1 MKTINIAEILLSP
14 DLGSRAQARGF
25 RRFVDEN
32 YYGDAVTIDF
42 SGVQFSSRAFM
53 DEFYNLFLAPAVS
66 SDSKVEV
73 EVANMPN
80 DIAAILA
87 SVVHTN
93 SHPRVAS
100 SSNVEAPVREF
111 KIEENPSVGI
121 FWYDFASHSLF
132 GVRKQEVKPA
142 QMEAAACDGLPFI
155 IYPET
160 NEEVW
165 LQEKFPGDYARTPR
179 GRVSCV
185 VNRFVVLVGSW
196 ARPIED
202 ELTVLLQAE
211 FSLPALEFVYDGH
224 WDVT

>member
-1 MKTINIAEILLSP
+1 MKTINIADILLSP

-32 YYGDAVTIDF
+32 YFGESVVIDF

-73 EVANMPN
+73 EVANMPE

-87 SVVHTN
+87 SVVRTN
-93 SHPRVAS
+93 THPRVAS
-100 SSNVEAPVREF
+100 SSNVEAPMREF

-121 FWYDFASHSLF
+121 FWYDSASHSLF
-132 GVRKQEVKPA
+132 GVRKQEVTPS
-142 QMEAAACDGLPFI
+142 QIETAACDGLPFI

-165 LQEKFPGDYARTPR
+165 QQEKFPGEYARTPR
-179 GRVSCV
+179 GRVSWV

-196 ARPIED
+196 ASPIED

-211 FSLPALEFVYDGH
+211 FSLPSLELVFDEH
-224 WDVT
+224 WDVV

>member
-1 MKTINIAEILLSP
+1 MKTINIAEILSS

-32 YYGDAVTIDF
+32 YSGDLVTVDF

-53 DEFYNLFLAPAVS
+53 DEFYNLFLSPEVS
-66 SDSKVEV
+66 SESRVEV
-73 EVANMPN
+73 EVANIPD

-87 SVVHTN
+87 SVVRTN
-93 SHPRVAS
+93 THPRAAS
-100 SSNVEAPVREF
+100 SSNIEVPVREF
-111 KIEENPSVGI
+111 KIGKNPSVGI
-121 FWYDFASHSLF
+121 FWYDFDSHSLF
-132 GVRKQEVKPA
+132 GVRKQEVTPA
-142 QMEAAACDGLPFI
+142 QIESAACDGLPFI

-165 LQEKFPGDYARTPR
+165 QQEKFPGDYARTPR
-179 GRVSCV
+179 GRVSWV

-202 ELTVLLQAE
+202 ELIVLLQAE
-211 FSLPALEFVYDGH
+211 FSLPALELVFDEH
-224 WDVT
+224 WNVA